1 MVASQ
6 LVKLSPAKE
15 HAEKKPLWVVVVGDT
30 CLSDQ
35 DMATIGER
43 LKRHRVCGGTHRFH
57 GIAHFP
63 MQIADQFP
71 QLAAGIR

>member
-15 HAEKKPLWVVVVGDT
+15 HAGKKPLRVVVVGET
-30 CLSDQ
+30 RLSEQ

-63 MQIADQFP
+63 IQIADQFP
-71 QLAAGIR
+71 QSAASIR

>member
-15 HAEKKPLWVVVVGDT
+15 HAGKKLLWVVGVRDT
-30 CLSDQ
+30 CLSDR

-43 LKRHRVCGGTHRFH
+43 LKRYRVGGGTHRFH

-63 MQIADQFP
+63 IQIAEQF
-71 QLAAGIR
+71 QLLAAGIR

>member
-15 HAEKKPLWVVVVGDT
+15 HAGKKPLRVVVVGDT

-43 LKRHRVCGGTHRFH
+43 LKRYRVCSGARGFYAAPNVALQLSDNLTL
-57 GIAHFP
+57 
-63 MQIADQFP
+63 
-71 QLAAGIR
+71 LAAGIR

>member
-6 LVKLSPAKE
+6 PVKLPPAKE
-15 HAEKKPLWVVVVGDT
+15 HAGKKPLWVVVVGET
-30 CLSDQ
+30 CLSEQ

-43 LKRHRVCGGTHRFH
+43 LKRHRVCGGIHRFH

-63 MQIADQFP
+63 LQIAGEFLQSDE
-71 QLAAGIR
+71 GIR

>member
-6 LVKLSPAKE
+6 LVKLQPAKE
-15 HAEKKPLWVVVVGDT
+15 RAGKKPLWVVVVGET
-30 CLSDQ
+30 CLSEQ

-43 LKRHRVCGGTHRFH
+43 RKRHRVCGATHRFH

-63 MQIADQFP
+63 IQIADQFP
-71 QLAAGIR
+71 LLAAGIR

>member
-15 HAEKKPLWVVVVGDT
+15 HAGKKLLWVVGVRDT
-30 CLSDQ
+30 CRSDQ

-43 LKRHRVCGGTHRFH
+43 LKRYRVCGGTHRFH

-63 MQIADQFP
+63 IQIGDQFP
-71 QLAAGIR
+71 QSAARIR

>member
-6 LVKLSPAKE
+6 LVKLSPAKD
-15 HAEKKPLWVVVVGDT
+15 HAGKKPLLVVGET
-30 CLSDQ
+30 CLSEQ

-43 LKRHRVCGGTHRFH
+43 RKRHRVCGATHRFH

-63 MQIADQFP
+63 IQIADQFP
-71 QLAAGIR
+71 QSAAGIR

>member
-6 LVKLSPAKE
+6 LVKLPAAKE
-15 HAEKKPLWVVVVGDT
+15 PAGKKPLRVVVVGDT
-30 CLSDQ
+30 RLSDQ

-43 LKRHRVCGGTHRFH
+43 LKSDGVCGGTHRFH

-63 MQIADQFP
+63 IPIADQFP
-71 QLAAGIR
+71 HSGAILR